1 MRISDWSSDV
11 CSSDL
16 GQYTPYAS
24 ESPLSLPFRIG
35 GKRSSQDQT
44 QLHRARSPMSASI
57 ALVDDDRNI
66 LTSVSLALQADGFQT
81 SIYTEAA
88 TALQAVLERAAEPAT
103 RDLKMPRV
111 DGVEGLR

>member
-44 QLHRARSPMSASI
+44 QLHRDRSPMSASI
-57 ALVDDDRNI
+57 ALVDADRNI
-66 LTSVSLALQADGFQT
+66 LTSVSIALQAEGFQT
-81 SIYTEAA
+81 RIYTDGE
-88 TALQAVLERAAEPAT
+88 TALKAMLESRSEE
-103 RDLKMPRV
+103 RRV
-111 DGVEGLR
+111 GKEGLSKLRSRGS